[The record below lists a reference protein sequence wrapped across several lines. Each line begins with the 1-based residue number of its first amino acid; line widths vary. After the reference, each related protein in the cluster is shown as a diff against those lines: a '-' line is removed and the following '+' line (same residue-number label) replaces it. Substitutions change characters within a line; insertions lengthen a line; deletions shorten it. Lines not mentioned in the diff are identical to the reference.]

1 MAENKKEKKSQ
12 LVTASGHKLTV
23 KESKFIDLYLQTG
36 NGRKSIV
43 EAGYTTKA
51 PGQMS
56 IAVLEKDYI
65 RAEIEYRMKELH
77 SERVASSLEILEYL
91 TKVMRGEIKDQFNLD
106 APLGERTKAAQELAR
121 RTIDIENKIA
131 GKAEAEVKIVLDW
144 KRDEQS

>member
-36 NGRKSIV
+36 NGRKSII

-51 PGQMS
+51 SGQMAR
-56 IAVLEKDYI
+56 AVLNKSYIKD
-65 RAEIEYRMKELH
+65 EIEYRLNEMH

-91 TKVMRGEIKDQFNLD
+91 TQVMRGEVKDQFNLD

-131 GKAEAEVKIVLDW
+131 GKADAEVKIVLDW